1 MRALLLA
8 AGMGTRLRP
17 LTDTIPKVM
26 VDIAGRPL
34 LDRWLEMLCEGGVER
49 VLVNTHYLSPVIH
62 AYMRTSAWRDR
73 VDLVDE
79 ERLLGTGGT
88 LLANRAWFGH
98 GPLLVSHAD
107 NASDLDIRA
116 FIQAHGDRPAGV
128 LATMALFRT
137 DQPQSC
143 GIVVMDE
150 SNIIRE
156 FHEKQANPPGNL
168 ANAAAFVFEPQIFD
182 YLKETGK
189 ETIDLSAEIMPRMVG
204 RIQGFEISGYHRDI
218 GTPESL
224 ERARWHYL
232 AP

>member
-1 MRALLLA
+1 L
-8 AGMGTRLRP
+8 
-17 LTDTIPKVM
+17 I
-26 VDIAGRPL
+26 
-34 LDRWLEMLCEGGVER
+34 EGGIER
-49 VLVNTHYLSPVIH
+49 VLVNTHYLGSVIH

-73 VDLVDE
+73 VDVIDE

-88 LLANRAWFGH
+88 LLANRAWFGP

-116 FIQAHGDRPAGV
+116 FVQAHGDRSAGV

-143 GIVVMDE
+143 GIVVMDG

-156 FHEKQANPPGNL
+156 FHEKKANPPGNL
-168 ANAAAFVFEPQIFD
+168 ANAAAFIFEPQIFD
-182 YLKETGK
+182 YLREIGN
-189 ETIDLSAEIMPRMVG
+189 ETIDLSAEVMPKLVG

-218 GTPESL
+218 GTPDGL
-224 ERARWHYL
+224 ERARRHFV
-232 AP
+232 AT